1 LSQGHTKE
9 QIQGKAGKIQR
20 GISIMERKASK
31 SKKEQSG
38 VDLLRKRYV
47 KGDAQLEQYIA
58 DERDRLNIA
67 ELIYSARSEAGLTQ
81 TELAKLV
88 GTTTSVISR
97 LEDSDYE
104 GHSMN
109 MLKRIA
115 SALGKNIRVEFTA
128 RSA

>member
-1 LSQGHTKE
+1 M
-9 QIQGKAGKIQR
+9 A
-20 GISIMERKASK
+20 RKVSK
-31 SKKEQSG
+31 SKKEESG
-38 VDLLRKRYV
+38 MDLLRKRYV
-47 KGDAQLEQYIA
+47 KGDARLEQYIA
-58 DERDRLNIA
+58 DERERLDIA
-67 ELIYSARSEAGLTQ
+67 ELIYNARFEAGLTQ

-115 SALGKNIRVEFTA
+115 SALGKNIRVEFTTRRA
-128 RSA
+128 

>member
-1 LSQGHTKE
+1 MEK
-9 QIQGKAGKIQR
+9 KAKL
-20 GISIMERKASK
+20 
-31 SKKEQSG
+31 KKKTSAGE
-38 VDLLRKRYV
+38 LLRKRYV
-47 KGDAQLEQYIA
+47 KNGARMNQLIA

-67 ELIYSARSEAGLTQ
+67 ECLYNARMEAGLTQ
-81 TELAKLV
+81 TELALKA

-115 SALGKNIRVEFTA
+115 SALGKHIKFELV
-128 RSA
+128 

>member
-1 LSQGHTKE
+1 MEKKAIKTKN
-9 QIQGKAGKIQR
+9 K
-20 GISIMERKASK
+20 
-31 SKKEQSG
+31 QSG
-38 VDLLRKRYV
+38 TDLLRKRYV
-47 KGDAQLEQYIA
+47 QDNALLEQYIQ
-58 DERDRLNIA
+58 DERERLDIA
-67 ELIYSARSEAGLTQ
+67 SLIYDARSEAGLTQ

-115 SALGKNIRVEFTA
+115 SALGKNIRVEFTT
-128 RSA
+128 RS

>member
-1 LSQGHTKE
+1 MEK
-9 QIQGKAGKIQR
+9 KAF
-20 GISIMERKASK
+20 K
-31 SKKEQSG
+31 SKKERSG
-38 VDLLRKRYV
+38 TNLLRKRYV
-47 KGDAQLEQYIA
+47 KDDARLERYIQDERERLDIA
-58 DERDRLNIA
+58 D
-67 ELIYSARSEAGLTQ
+67 LIYHARSEAGLTQ

-115 SALGKNIRVEFTA
+115 SALGKDVRVEFTT

>member
-1 LSQGHTKE
+1 M
-9 QIQGKAGKIQR
+9 A
-20 GISIMERKASK
+20 RKVLK
-31 SKKEQSG
+31 TKKEESG
-38 VDLLRKRYV
+38 IDLLRKRYV
-47 KGDAQLEQYIA
+47 KGDARLKQYIA
-58 DERDRLNIA
+58 DEREHLDIA
-67 ELIYSARSEAGLTQ
+67 ELIYNARLEAGLTQ

-115 SALGKNIRVEFTA
+115 SALGKNIRVEFTT